1 MAEERA
7 EEFVDTATADTV
19 IPEST
24 PVTGVVDVPPELP
37 ELRELPPVNV
47 KLAMDMQ
54 TLHAAINAIAPIDG
68 LAIDA
73 NEIIEIGYLGD
84 VTLEQQSQIDAV
96 IADWPLIQA
105 KNEKLREIDAAWQA
119 NLAAGWETPYGWK
132 LGIATQD
139 VTLLMGAFIL
149 AKEASAMGLA
159 DTGAII
165 DTDGVTH
172 SMTLAELT
180 QLMLMY
186 GQARSS
192 LSGVDAARREAVKNA
207 ISVEATQDI

>member
-1 MAEERA
+1 MTDDSAEK
-7 EEFVDTATADTV
+7 FVDTATADTV
-19 IPEST
+19 IPEAL
-24 PVTGVVDVPPELP
+24 PAVGVVDVPPELP
-37 ELRELPPVNV
+37 ELRELPPADI

-54 TLHAAINAIAPIDG
+54 TLHAAINEITPIDG

-73 NEIIEIGYLGD
+73 DEIIEIGYLGD
-84 VTLEQQSQIDAV
+84 VTPEQQSQIDAV

-119 NLAAGWETPYGWK
+119 NLASGWETPYGWK
-132 LGIATQD
+132 LGIAPQD

-149 AKEASAMGLA
+149 AKEASAMGLS

-172 SMTLAELT
+172 SMSLPELT

-192 LSGVDAARREAVKNA
+192 LSGLDAARREAVKNA
-207 ISVEATQDI
+207 ISVEAAQVI